1 MKIVLK
7 NIEKPGYTPDIKS
20 YLKEGGYRALKK
32 AFAMGSEDIISE
44 LKKSKLVGRGGAA
57 FPTGLKWEFA
67 KKSKESPKYV
77 VCNADEGEPGTFKD
91 RLVLEN
97 DPHLLLEGII
107 ICGLAIKA
115 EAGFIYIRGEY
126 FKAYEILKKAIK
138 EAEKEKLLGENILG
152 SKFSFKINLY
162 RGAGAY
168 VCGEE
173 TALLDS
179 LEGKKGQSRV
189 KPPFPTFV
197 GLENKPTVLNNV
209 ETLANISEIILKGTD
224 YFSKIG
230 SAATPG
236 TKLYCLS
243 GDINKPGVYELPTD
257 ITLKNLL
264 EKYGGGVKGKLK
276 AILPGGISS
285 SFLTDKNLDITMDY
299 PSVQNAGSMLGSGAV
314 IVINENRCMVDIAK
328 RSVEFFDY
336 ESCGKC
342 TPCREGTK
350 RGREI
355 LTNITE
361 GRGDLSDLEL
371 LKELQEVMYDTSRCG
386 LGQAALNVI
395 RSAIDK
401 FPDEFKEHISKT
413 KCKLNIC
420 PMDEGR
426 KN

>member
-20 YLKEGGYRALKK
+20 YLKEDGYQALKK
-32 AFAMGSEDIISE
+32 ALAMGSEDIISE

-97 DPHLLLEGII
+97 DPHLLLEGMI

-138 EAEKEKLLGENILG
+138 EAEKEKLLGENIRG

-209 ETLANISEIILKGTD
+209 ETLANISEIILKGAD

-257 ITLKNLL
+257 VTLKNLL

-285 SFLTDKNLDITMDY
+285 NLLTNKNLDITMDY
-299 PSVQNAGSMLGSGAV
+299 PSVQDAGSMLGSGAV
-314 IVINENRCMVDIAK
+314 MVINENRCIVDIAK

-413 KCKLNIC
+413 KCKLNVC
-420 PMDEGR
+420 SMGF
-426 KN
+426 

>member
-7 NIEKPGYTPDIKS
+7 NIEKPGYTSDIKS
-20 YLKEGGYRALKK
+20 YLKEDGYQALKK
-32 AFAMGSEDIISE
+32 VLAMGSEDIISE
-44 LKKSKLVGRGGAA
+44 LKKSKLVGRGGSA
-57 FPTGLKWEFA
+57 FPTGLKWKFT
-67 KKSKESPKYV
+67 KKSKETPKYV

-91 RLVLEN
+91 RLILEN

-115 EAGFIYIRGEY
+115 ETGFIYIRAEY

-197 GLENKPTVLNNV
+197 GLEDKPTVLNNV
-209 ETLANISEIILKGTD
+209 ETLANISEIILKGAD

-243 GDINKPGVYELPTD
+243 GDINKSGVYELPTD
-257 ITLKNLL
+257 VSLKNLL

-285 SFLTDKNLDITMDY
+285 NLLTNKNLDIMMDY
-299 PSVQNAGSMLGSGAV
+299 PSVQDAGSMLGSGAV
-314 IVINENRCMVDIAK
+314 MVINENRCMVDIAK

-386 LGQAALNVI
+386 LGQAALSVI

-420 PMDEGR
+420 PMNEGR